1 MSSNDSPAAAAAER
15 GAKRE
20 ARRSTKKPN
29 GKGKGGGGGEGK
41 GGKTKRDN
49 KRSARLAVGSS
60 SWPGG
65 GGRSIASRI
74 RAVENLALS
83 RFYDAARTVQFT
95 SRITRDAIS
104 DGAST
109 SDTGSSDDEAGATD
123 VKTLTAQGELP
134 QDFWQIQKLVRYLK
148 IGNQG
153 GEMRVRMAAS
163 SLAAIWGGSGESG
176 RNAGMF

>member
-1 MSSNDSPAAAAAER
+1 MSSSDNPADR

-20 ARRSTKKPN
+20 ARSSTKKPN
-29 GKGKGGGGGEGK
+29 GKGGGEGK
-41 GGKTKRDN
+41 GRKT
-49 KRSARLAVGSS
+49 KRSARLAVGNT
-60 SWPGG
+60 SWPG

-95 SRITRDAIS
+95 SRMTRDAVS

-109 SDTGSSDDEAGATD
+109 SDSGSSDDEAGATD

-153 GEMRVRMAAS
+153 GEMRV
-163 SLAAIWGGSGESG
+163 
-176 RNAGMF
+176 